1 MTRGAFAKEVMKR
14 LGITPTLH
22 TRRAWQAELQAEG
35 GSAKNNPTNTTLS
48 MPGSTNYNLVGV
60 KNYISGLQGVEA
72 TVKTLKGEGHG
83 YGKVLKL
90 MRQNAPA
97 SAIVNAWGESDWGTD
112 LGLVTRV
119 LSDVKEGRKPNRL
132 EELEAKQIAS

>member
-1 MTRGAFAKEVMKR
+1 
-14 LGITPTLH
+14 
-22 TRRAWQAELQAEG
+22 
-35 GSAKNNPTNTTLS
+35 
-48 MPGSTNYNLVGV
+48 
-60 KNYISGLQGVEA
+60 
-72 TVKTLKGEGHG
+72 
-83 YGKVLKL
+83 